1 MTNPKDLKYTKEHE
15 WVRIKGKVAYVG
27 ITDHAQ
33 DELGDIVYVEMPEVG
48 RVVVQGEETSNIE
61 SVKAA
66 APVYAPVSGTITE
79 VNTALDPSPELINKS
94 PYESHLFCIEMSDPS
109 EVDTLMSST
118 EYTEM
123 LSDDVEE

>member
-66 APVYAPVSGTITE
+66 APVYAPVSGTIT
-79 VNTALDPSPELINKS
+79 
-94 PYESHLFCIEMSDPS
+94 
-109 EVDTLMSST
+109 
-118 EYTEM
+118 
-123 LSDDVEE
+123 